1 VERLL
6 AYNESPFELARLQ
19 GLSWPLND
27 EPHLEAWA
35 EYAREAAGKGALAA
49 LRPRLVQL
57 RFPIEE
63 GISQTDTYRA
73 ATRRGVL
80 PWSAGPGLTLRDPDG
95 LRLHI
100 QPTLSG
106 HIPLLTVADR
116 EDFVTLVRALS
127 GRNEPIPVPPSMGAC
142 IVTGL
147 NNWDRVA
154 RHRRA
159 FEAARG
165 GEADDAAWA
174 EEFARM
180 VPRPELYQD
189 RFIILSSGPY
199 SAVPAAD
206 MGLADDAWRRR
217 SLEIRR
223 AHECTHY
230 LTHRAFGRMRNNLLD
245 ELIADFAGLLQV
257 DGRYDALL
265 ALRFLGLESYPRWR
279 EGGRLAS
286 YLGDPPL
293 PPSSTAVL
301 HTLVFRAVRHLAD
314 VCAARAPRAAEAQR
328 WALALAGLTLEELAS
343 EDMATRLAASLD
355 AVPAAH

>member
-1 VERLL
+1 MR
-6 AYNESPFELARLQ
+6 
-19 GLSWPLND
+19 GLSWPLAD
-27 EPHLEAWA
+27 EPHLEAWTD
-35 EYAREAAGKGALAA
+35 YAREAQEKGALPA
-49 LRPRLVQL
+49 LRERLVQL
-57 RFPIEE
+57 RFPVEE

-80 PWSAGPGLTLRDPDG
+80 PWAAGPGLELADPDG
-95 LRLHI
+95 LRLRLE
-100 QPTLSG
+100 PTLSG
-106 HIPLLTVADR
+106 RIPILTVALR
-116 EDFVTLVRALS
+116 QDFEALVRALS

-147 NNWDRVA
+147 NNWDRVG
-154 RHRRA
+154 RLRRA

-165 GEADDAAWA
+165 GEPDDAAWA
-174 EEFARM
+174 EEFARL
-180 VPRPELYQD
+180 VPQRELYQD

-206 MGLADDAWRRR
+206 LGLADDAWRRR
-217 SLEIRR
+217 SLEIRT

-230 LTHRAFGRMRNNLLD
+230 LTHRAYGRMRNNLLD

-257 DGRYDALL
+257 DGAYDASL
-265 ALRFLGLESYPRWR
+265 ALRFLGLEDYPRWR
-279 EGGRLAS
+279 EGGRLSS

-301 HTLVFRAVRHLAD
+301 HTLVHRAVRNLAAC
-314 VCAARAPRAAEAQR
+314 CAARAPRAGDAQR
-328 WALALAGLTLEELAS
+328 WALALAGLTLEELAA
-343 EDMATRLAASLD
+343 EDMPARLAASLD

>member
-1 VERLL
+1 M
-6 AYNESPFELARLQ
+6 
-19 GLSWPLND
+19 
-27 EPHLEAWA
+27 
-35 EYAREAAGKGALAA
+35 
-49 LRPRLVQL
+49 QL

-80 PWSAGPGLTLRDPDG
+80 PWSTGPGIALRDPAG
-95 LRLHI
+95 LRLLI

-106 HIPLLTVADR
+106 HIPLLTVALR

-159 FEAARG
+159 FEASRG
-165 GEADDAAWA
+165 GAADDDAWA
-174 EEFARM
+174 EEFKSL

-206 MGLADDAWRRR
+206 MGLDDDTWRLR

-257 DGRYDALL
+257 DGAYDAPL
-265 ALRFLGLESYPRWR
+265 ALRFLGLEAYPRWR
-279 EGGRLAS
+279 EGGRLSS

-293 PPSSTAVL
+293 PPSATSVL
-301 HTLVFRAVRHLAD
+301 HTLVYRAVQNLAAA
-314 VCAARAPRAAEAQR
+314 CAARAPRAEDAQR
-328 WALALAGLTLEELAS
+328 WALALAGLTLEELAAP
-343 EDMATRLAASLD
+343 DMGQRLARCLD
-355 AVPAAH
+355 AVPAAR